1 MKQHLHDMIFNQ
13 FKNTGKDIMSYVIF
27 DNRKYE
33 EIKRKPVYIS
43 IWTYLDP
50 VLMVSSFGSNIVLS
64 DMRHG
69 WIFPVM
75 VCIKIE
81 DLFEISI
88 NDYQRDFF
96 KSNILVNA
104 KFLHYVKDITIE
116 EVLNM
121 HNDLQL
127 IRECEG

>member
-64 DMRHG
+64 DMRRG